1 MSMWKHVCIQVGV
14 CDDMCDGVCRH
25 WCICRYECVCVCMN
39 VYICK
44 GSFRCFHCEQTSRK
58 SGQYFLQ
65 FLPSPSKQTNKII
78 PTSIYGAPNT
88 CPPQGIWKSSD
99 LANLERALGEEG
111 TRGQRVALHAMSV
124 LKITLSLLWWPR
136 QPREAGPDSEVASL
150 LWGNQ
155 GSGDMADPKSPGQE
169 TEAQGLG
176 TQHCQSRVHGPA
188 ITTLSSPASVGA
200 WQRSSASK

>member
-1 MSMWKHVCIQVGV
+1 MFVYKWVCVMICVMVCVGIGVFVGMS
-14 CDDMCDGVCRH
+14 
-25 WCICRYECVCVCMN
+25 VCVCMN

-150 LWGNQ
+150 L
-155 GSGDMADPKSPGQE
+155 
-169 TEAQGLG
+169 
-176 TQHCQSRVHGPA
+176 
-188 ITTLSSPASVGA
+188 
-200 WQRSSASK
+200 